1 MAKSVVCLG
10 DYCAEPLPHFCVSG
24 SLNVFVNSKPICRQG
39 DNFAEGRILAEGS
52 KKVFANGFGVGRV
65 GDSVSCG
72 SKVISGSSDV
82 FSG

>member
-24 SLNVFVNSKPICRQG
+24 SLNVFVNGKSVCRQG
-39 DNFAEGRILAEGS
+39 GNFTEGKILTEGS
-52 KKVFANGFGVGRV
+52 STVFANGFGVGRS
-65 GDSVSCG
+65 GDLASCG
-72 SKVISGSSDV
+72 FRMTTGSWNV